1 MPPLRGHHQLSAI
14 SPRLPRGEVK
24 EDPLE
29 EINRS
34 FNERWF
40 QGWSAT
46 PEEQRVKFLNI
57 VKSVQA
63 HPDYRDKYSENS
75 DPYSRDIAFEK
86 IMKDV
91 MLRRRKEELELY
103 KLHAQDQ
110 AFKLSWYQSIKET
123 LSKTTA
129 SGA

>member
-1 MPPLRGHHQLSAI
+1 M
-14 SPRLPRGEVK
+14 
-24 EDPLE
+24 
-29 EINRS
+29 
-34 FNERWF
+34 
-40 QGWSAT
+40 
-46 PEEQRVKFLNI
+46 KFLNI
-57 VKSVQA
+57 VESVQA
-63 HPDYRDKYSENS
+63 HPDYEDKFSENS

-110 AFKLSWYQSIKET
+110 AFKSSLYQSVKEA
-123 LSKTTA
+123 LSKAAA